1 MSPPPVSILVAD
13 DAGRWFPEQVDSDDP
28 FAVSE
33 WRVTPNPRELA
44 LRPERVIV
52 PLPDGRVLRFE
63 QQRIDYVSG
72 VDLDEEDNLIIDPDP
87 RNLSFYWSGV
97 GPEGTA
103 SVSVHRGTFRA
114 QVIGFRDRI
123 QVAQDRFGRDT
134 FSVLDTDKL
143 NGVQCISLVEQTAAG
158 VPAGKSLIRSSGEPT
173 LPPIV
178 ARPTRAEVPRTS
190 ARKYV
195 VEIDVAFL
203 YTPNALN
210 QISTAGDVAAFEPII
225 ADSMAQLNE
234 SMQATQAATQVRFR
248 RAGPMVPINY
258 DETPQQPNP
267 GLRWQA
273 HRNFM
278 ILERDSTGTGSTGLQ
293 GINIAGTR
301 ATYGADLVVMF
312 VGDQG
317 SSTFPFGPWG
327 IAVVQRQRCAS
338 QFSGLVCEP
347 GPQYRDF
354 AFVVQTVN
362 RATTDLNFA
371 HEIGH
376 ALGSEH
382 DRAGTPAV
390 DFVDWTTLP
399 TSGPVASFAHS
410 FGFRVGTG
418 GTAGGQGDVMSSPS
432 CFPPNNPANCWT
444 RVRLFADPLR
454 TFSVTGLPAGQS
466 APGNPNQ
473 GYGYN
478 ARTFNLLAEHVGSF
492 YGPPLER
499 PMFWNGFE
507 L

>member
-1 MSPPPVSILVAD
+1 MPD

-28 FAVSE
+28 FAMSE

-44 LRPERVIV
+44 LRPERVIF
-52 PLPDGRVLRFE
+52 PLPDGRVLRFD

-72 VDLDEEDNLIIDPDP
+72 VDLDEDDNLIIDPDP
-87 RNLSFYWSGV
+87 RKLSYYWSGV

-143 NGVQCISLVEQTAAG
+143 NGVQCISLAEPTAVG
-158 VPAGKSLIRSSGEPT
+158 VHVGKSAIPPSGAT
-173 LPPIV
+173 FAPPIE
-178 ARPTRAEVPRTS
+178 ARPAIAPVTRTPGS
-190 ARKYV
+190 KYL

-203 YTPNALN
+203 YTPAAL
-210 QISTAGDVAAFEPII
+210 QRISASGDVAAFEPVI
-225 ADSMAQLNE
+225 ADSIMQLNE
-234 SMQATQAATQVRFR
+234 SLQATQAATQVRFR
-248 RAGPMVPINY
+248 RVGPMVPINY
-258 DETPQQPNP
+258 NETPQQSND

-278 ILERDSTGTGSTGLQ
+278 IVNRFETGG
-293 GINIAGTR
+293 AGVDILGVR
-301 ATYGADLVVMF
+301 QQYGADIVVMF
-312 VGDQG
+312 VGDQWG
-317 SSTFPFGPWG
+317 ATFPFGPWG
-327 IAVVQRQRCAS
+327 IAVVQRQNCVS
-338 QFSGLVCEP
+338 QFQTLNCQP
-347 GPQYRDF
+347 GSLYRDY

-382 DRAGTPAV
+382 DRAGTPGV

-399 TSGPVASFAHS
+399 STGPVASFAHS

-418 GTAGGQGDVMSSPS
+418 GTAGGQGDVMTSPPCS
-432 CFPPNNPANCWT
+432 PPTNSANCWT
-444 RVRLFADPLR
+444 RVRLYADPLR
-454 TFSVTGLPAGQS
+454 TFNVTGLPAGQI
-466 APGNPNQ
+466 APGNPSL

-478 ARTFNLLAEHVGSF
+478 ARTFDLLAEQVGSF
-492 YGPPLER
+492 FGPTLER
-499 PMFWNGFE
+499 PMFWNGFD